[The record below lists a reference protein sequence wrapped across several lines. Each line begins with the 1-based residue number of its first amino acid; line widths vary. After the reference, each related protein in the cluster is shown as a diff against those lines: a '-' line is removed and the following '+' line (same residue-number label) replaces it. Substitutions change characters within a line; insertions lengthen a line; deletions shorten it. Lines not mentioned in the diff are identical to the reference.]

1 MRPEIQNVKKILFS
15 QAVCLFL
22 LLLSFGSRL
31 LYAQN
36 NIPSFEHIS
45 IEQGLSQSSINSI
58 IQDYK
63 GFMWIAT
70 ADGLDRYDGY
80 SFKIFRN
87 IPQQTGSLSDNSVF
101 AVYEDNSGNLWA
113 GTLLGNLNKY
123 DRKKE
128 RFTKYQFGSDS
139 GYTSP
144 VITAIPEYPLTF
156 SRFNDRTITSISGD
170 KKGRLWIGTWGQGL
184 FSFDPQTGKITHFT
198 HDPKN
203 YNSISSNRIV
213 TLIEDKSG
221 TLWAGTFGGGLDR
234 IERTVN
240 GRSSEIKLSV
250 TRFQNIPML
259 PGSLGDN
266 RVTSLFQDRDG
277 SLWIGTF
284 GGGLCKMPF
293 NLLKTDAPSK
303 VKFFVYKN
311 NPGNKSSLSS
321 NWIMKVIQDRRGS
334 LWIATF
340 GGGLNR
346 LNPETDRF
354 SVFKNDP
361 LNPGSLSDN
370 DVISLCEDQSGIIW
384 IGTHLGKGINRYDR
398 SRNKFTH
405 YKNIPGDPTSLS
417 DNVIWAFSEDREGKI
432 WIGTYRGGL
441 NEFDR
446 KTHKFKS
453 FKNNPSNPNSISSN
467 HVRAVYTDKNDN
479 LWIGTYNAGLNF
491 FNRKTGKFT
500 VYKHNP
506 NDSASLS
513 ENQVISILEDRS
525 GSLWAGTFGGGLDRI
540 IRNKGQLSF
549 VHYKNNPADP
559 KSLADNRVYKILED
573 RDGTLW
579 IGTFGGGLSKFDPA
593 TGTFINYKHDGNNPN
608 SLSDN
613 RVISIYEDYQGTLWL
628 GTYGGGLNR
637 FDPHTGKFYKYM
649 QDGSLS
655 GVVYGIL
662 EDNDHNLWISS
673 DNGLLRFTP
682 SASAFINY
690 DLHDGLQS
698 MEFSGGAYY
707 KSSSGEMFFGG
718 INGFNLFYPDSI
730 KVNTHV
736 PPVVISAFRIF
747 NKVVDGETDEII
759 LTNKENFFSFE
770 FAALDYTNPE
780 QNRYAY
786 KLEGFD
792 DDWHYVDAS
801 RRLANYTNLDPG
813 DYVFRVRGSNNDGVW
828 NEKGAEVKITIL
840 PPFYRTWWFIFLA
853 VVLIGGTLTYFIAN
867 RISNLLAIERLKTK
881 LAADLHDNIGSG
893 LTEISIQ
900 SQVLAAQLNKNNSDE
915 LKQKLLNISE
925 TSGQLIDN
933 MSDIVWV
940 VNPKRDTLYD
950 LILRLKDSYSEIFS
964 SLGVSFKIHN
974 LEALS
979 NVKLPMEY
987 RQNLFLIFKEAINN
1001 SLKHSCCRKI
1011 ELNTSIEGRRLEME
1025 LVDDGKGFNIKQST
1039 PGNGLNNIR
1048 RRAKT
1053 IGGSLVVKS
1062 APDEGTRIKF
1072 SGKIPRS
1079 KTIFLKHKEQ

>member
-1 MRPEIQNVKKILFS
+1 MKKILPLA
-15 QAVCLFL
+15 AVCLL
-22 LLLSFGSRL
+22 LLLMPQAGRRL
-31 LYAQN
+31 LFAQDN
-36 NIPSFEHIS
+36 LPTFEHIS

-87 IPQQTGSLSDNSVF
+87 IPRQAGSLSDNSVF
-101 AVYEDNSGNLWA
+101 AVYEDRSGNLWA
-113 GTLLGNLNKY
+113 GTLLGNLNKFN
-123 DRKKE
+123 RQTE
-128 RFTKYQFGSDS
+128 RFTKYSFGADT
-139 GYTSP
+139 GYTSLLM
-144 VITAIPEYPLTF
+144 TAIPEYPLTF

-170 KKGRLWIGTWGQGL
+170 RQGRLWIGTWGQGL
-184 FSFDPQTGKITHFT
+184 FSFDTATGKVKQFV
-198 HDPKN
+198 HDPRN
-203 YNSISSNRIV
+203 PNSISSNRIV
-213 TLIEDKSG
+213 SLTEDKNG
-221 TLWAGTFGGGLDR
+221 ILWAGTFGGGLNR
-234 IERTVN
+234 IERRFNSRLDEFT
-240 GRSSEIKLSV
+240 LSV
-250 TRFQNIPML
+250 TSFQNLSPV
-259 PGSLGDN
+259 PGSLSDN
-266 RVTSLFQDRDG
+266 RVTSVFQDKDG
-277 SLWIGTF
+277 NLWAGTF
-284 GGGLCKMPF
+284 GGGLEKLPF
-293 NLLKTDAPSK
+293 NYLGAKDPQR
-303 VKFFVYKN
+303 VNFIHYKN
-311 NPGNKSSLSS
+311 NPNDRYSLGS
-321 NWIMKVIQDRRGS
+321 NWIMKVIQDRAGS

-340 GGGLNR
+340 GGGLSR
-346 LNPETDRF
+346 LDPYTGKF

-361 LNPGSLSDN
+361 MNPGSLSDN

-384 IGTHLGKGINRYDR
+384 IGTHLGKGINRYDK
-398 SRNKFTH
+398 SRNKFKH
-405 YKNIPGDPTSLS
+405 YRHIPGDPTSLS
-417 DNVIWAFSEDREGKI
+417 DNVVWTFSEDLEGNI

-441 NEFDR
+441 NLFDR
-446 KTHKFKS
+446 HTHRFLS
-453 FKNNPSNPNSISSN
+453 FKNNPSNPNSLSSN
-467 HVRAVYTDKNDN
+467 HVRAVFADKEDN

-491 FNRKTGKFT
+491 YNRKTKKFT
-500 VYKHNP
+500 VYRHDPK
-506 NDSASLS
+506 DSTSIA
-513 ENQVISILEDRS
+513 ENQVISILEDRT
-525 GSLWAGTFGGGLDRI
+525 GTVWVGTFGGGLNRTVKD
-540 IRNKGQLSF
+540 NGKFSF
-549 VHYKNNPADP
+549 IQFKNNPSDP
-559 KSLADNRVYKILED
+559 RSLSDNRVYKIYED
-573 RDGTLW
+573 REGNLW

-593 TGTFINYKHDGNNPN
+593 AGKFLNYKHDANNPN

-613 RVISIYEDYQGTLWL
+613 RVICIYEDFQGCLWL

-649 QDGSLS
+649 QDGTLS

-673 DNGLLRFTP
+673 DNGLSRFNP
-682 SASAFINY
+682 STSAFINY

-707 KSSSGEMFFGG
+707 KTRSGEMFFGG
-718 INGFNLFYPDSI
+718 INGFNSFYPDSI
-730 KVNTHV
+730 KINSHI

-747 NKVVDGETDEII
+747 NKEVDGENSNIV
-759 LTNKENFFSFE
+759 LSSKENFFSFE

-813 DYVFRVRGSNNDGVW
+813 NYTFRVRGSNNDGVW

-840 PPFYRTWWFIFLA
+840 PPFWRTWWFIFLA
-853 VVLIGGTLTYFIAN
+853 VVLIGGTLTYFIVS

-900 SQVLAAQLNKNNSDE
+900 SQVIAAQMGKNNSDD
-915 LKQKLLNISE
+915 LKQKLLSISE

-940 VNPKRDTLYD
+940 VNPRRDTLYD

-964 SLGVSFKIHN
+964 SLGVSFRIHN
-974 LEALS
+974 LEAIRE
-979 NVKLPMEY
+979 VKLPMEY

-1001 SLKHSCCRKI
+1001 SLKHSNCRKL
-1011 ELNTSIEGRRLEME
+1011 ELNTSIEGRRLMME
-1025 LVDDGKGFNIKQST
+1025 LVDDGKGFDIKQNSQ
-1039 PGNGLNNIR
+1039 GNGLNNIR
-1048 RRAKT
+1048 RRAKA
-1053 IGGSLVVKS
+1053 IGGSLLVES
-1062 APDEGTRIKF
+1062 APGKGTRIQF

-1079 KTIFLKHKEQ
+1079 RAIFMKHKEQ

>member
-1 MRPEIQNVKKILFS
+1 MRPEILKMKKILPS
-15 QAVCLFL
+15 AVVCLLL
-22 LLLSFGSRL
+22 LLLSCRSGSI
-31 LYAQN
+31 YAQN
-36 NIPSFEHIS
+36 NITAFEHIS

-58 IQDYK
+58 IQDYQ

-87 IPQQTGSLSDNSVF
+87 IPQQPGSLSDNSVF
-101 AVYEDNSGNLWA
+101 AVYEDKSGTLWI

-128 RFTKYQFGSDS
+128 RFTKYSFGSDS
-139 GYTSP
+139 GYTSLLMS
-144 VITAIPEYPLTF
+144 AIPEYPLTF

-170 KKGRLWIGTWGQGL
+170 RKGRLWIGTWGQGI
-184 FSFDPQTGKITHFT
+184 FSFDTGTGKIKHFT
-198 HDPKN
+198 HDPRDPH
-203 YNSISSNRIV
+203 SISSNRIV
-213 TLIEDKSG
+213 TLMEDKNG
-221 TLWAGTFGGGLDR
+221 ILWAGTFGGGLNR
-234 IERTVN
+234 IERKT
-240 GRSSEIKLSV
+240 GRGSSEVNLYV
-250 TRFQNIPML
+250 TSFQNIPMVS
-259 PGSLGDN
+259 GSLADN

-277 SLWIGTF
+277 NLWAGTF
-284 GGGLCKMPF
+284 GGGLNKMPLNF
-293 NLLKTDAPSK
+293 LREDDPSK
-303 VKFFVYKN
+303 VKFIHYKN
-311 NPGNKSSLSS
+311 TPGNKTSLSS
-321 NWIMKVIQDRRGS
+321 NWVMKVIQDRTGS

-346 LNPETDRF
+346 MDPYTEKFT
-354 SVFKNDP
+354 VFKNDP

-384 IGTHLGKGINRYDR
+384 IGTHLGKGINRFDR
-398 SRNKFTH
+398 SRNKFAH
-405 YKNIPGDPTSLS
+405 YRHIPGDATSLS
-417 DNVIWAFSEDREGKI
+417 DNVVWTFAEDKEGEI

-441 NEFDR
+441 NTFNR
-446 KTHKFKS
+446 QTHKFKS

-467 HVRAVYTDKNDN
+467 HVRAVYADKEDN
-479 LWIGTYNAGLNF
+479 LWIGTYNAGLNY
-491 FNRKTGKFT
+491 FNKRTRKFT
-500 VYKHNP
+500 VYKHNS
-506 NDSASLS
+506 NDSTSIS
-513 ENQVISILEDRS
+513 ENQVISIFEDRA
-525 GSLWAGTFGGGLDRI
+525 GNLWAGTFGGGLDRV
-540 IRNKGQLSF
+540 IRNKGRFSF
-549 VHYKNNPADP
+549 IHYKNNPSDP
-559 KSLADNRVYKILED
+559 RSLGDNRVYKIYED
-573 RDGTLW
+573 KDGNLW
-579 IGTFGGGLSKFDPA
+579 IGTFGGGLSKFDPGK
-593 TGTFINYKHDGNNPN
+593 GTFINYKHDAGNTN

-613 RVISIYEDYQGTLWL
+613 RVITIYEDYQGTLWI

-637 FDPHTGKFYKYM
+637 FDPHSGKFYKYI

-662 EDNDHNLWISS
+662 EDNEHNLWISS
-673 DNGLLRFTP
+673 DNGLSRFTP
-682 SASAFINY
+682 STSAFINY

-698 MEFSGGAYY
+698 MEFSGGAYFMAR
-707 KSSSGEMFFGG
+707 SGEMFFGG
-718 INGFNLFYPDSI
+718 INGFNAFFPDSI
-730 KVNTHV
+730 KVNKHI

-747 NKVVDGETDEII
+747 NKEVDGQSDEIV
-759 LTNKENFFSFE
+759 LSNKENFFSFE
-770 FAALDYTNPE
+770 FAALDYTNSE

-813 DYVFRVRGSNNDGVW
+813 KYAFRVRGSNNDGVW
-828 NEKGAEVKITIL
+828 NEKGAEVTITIL
-840 PPFYRTWWFIFLA
+840 PPFWRTWWFIFLS
-853 VVLIGGTLTYFIAN
+853 VVLIGGTLTYFIVS
-867 RISNLLAIERLKTK
+867 RISQLLAIERLKTK

-900 SQVLAAQLNKNNSDE
+900 SQVIAAQLNKNSSDE
-915 LKQKLLNISE
+915 VKQKLLNISE

-1001 SLKHSCCRKI
+1001 SLKHSCSKKI
-1011 ELNTSIEGRRLEME
+1011 ELNTSIDGRKLGME
-1025 LVDDGKGFNIKQST
+1025 LVDDGQGFDIKQST

-1048 RRAKT
+1048 RRAKS
-1053 IGGSLVVKS
+1053 IGGSLLVES
-1062 APDEGTRIKF
+1062 APGEGTRIKF

-1079 KTIFLKHKEQ
+1079 KTIFMKHKEQ